1 MLVSSLGERIKLI
14 RDMLR
19 LSQQQLANEL
29 GLKTRQSVYE
39 YESDTSEPSISS
51 LKKLVELSGKSI
63 EWLVYGKE
71 NYDLSI
77 PTVLRVKET
86 EALYS
91 KSQELSTE
99 EEEIIN
105 LLRAKPELIPL
116 ILELIKTRI
125 KQDQLLKQLGAI

>member
-1 MLVSSLGERIKLI
+1 MRDTIGGRLKYI
-14 RDMLR
+14 RKQAK
-19 LSQQQLANEL
+19 LSQQQIADKL
-29 GLKTRQSVYE
+29 GLKSGQSVYD